1 MSGPRPCP
9 YAGCQYHLYLDVS
22 LDTGAIKLNF
32 PDLEVWEMGESCALD
47 IADRGGITL
56 EDVGEIMNLTR
67 ERIRQLE
74 VMVLD
79 EVTAKADALREFV
92 DPHTTVRSAL
102 PAPSQ
107 PGRGRGAV
115 PPVHPGHPPSALR
128 KRVAEVLTT
137 RRITRVVAAREMG
150 VDINTLTAWLN
161 SAGDYP
167 SKTYH
172 SVYRWLTSVSTP
184 PLCTP

>member
-22 LDTGAIKLNF
+22 LDTGSIKLNF

-47 IADRGGITL
+47 IADRGGMTL
-56 EDVGEIMNLTR
+56 EDVGQIMNLTR

-92 DPHTTVRSAL
+92 DGESVERL
-102 PAPSQ
+102 PLHAPSQ
-107 PGRGRGAV
+107 PGRGRGLV
-115 PPVHPGHPPSALR
+115 PPVHVGHPPSALR

-137 RRITRVVAAREMG
+137 RGMTRVVAAREMG

-172 SVYRWLTSVSTP
+172 SVYHWLTSGSTP
-184 PLCTP
+184 PPSTP